1 MRHPLHPKGYTGSIE
16 PVEFGW
22 TNLAG
27 YADYSSRD
35 MALRPDAGRYEC
47 GTLNTIG
54 CYGLRA
60 SIDFLSRR
68 HRPHRP
74 ARAGPR
80 RQHRGRRR
88 R

>member
-1 MRHPLHPKGYTGSIE
+1 MLYVAREVQDQIE

-22 TNLAG
+22 TNVAK

-35 MALRPDAGRYEC
+35 MSASSTTPGRYEC

-60 SIDFLSRR
+60 AFDLLLEIGVDKCWRQPSRSL
-68 HRPHRP
+68 
-74 ARAGPR
+74 AIMVWE
-80 RQHRGRRR
+80 
-88 R
+88 